1 LRQKGFDFME
11 QFVIEGGQKLSGT
24 VVPAGNKNAAQPLL
38 AATLLTDEPV
48 VIKNVPQIG
57 DIACF
62 IEILRD
68 LGVSVDETGSHELT
82 VCAAGLNK
90 TSLRTELCRK
100 VRGSFMFAGPLLA
113 RHGEAVIPRPGG
125 DRIGRRRVDTHLIAL
140 SSLGA
145 DIHTNHIYGFK
156 APQGLKGADIFLDER
171 SVTGTEN
178 AVMAAALAKGKTILR
193 NVASEPHVQELCHLI
208 NQMGGQISGIGT
220 NELTIEGVDRL
231 GGATHTIGPDY
242 MEVGSF
248 IGLAGATNSAIR
260 IKDAAPEN
268 MRKSL
273 MVFRRLGL
281 EVKIDGNDLVVPEY
295 QKLEILPDVGDAIPR
310 IDNDPW
316 PGFPPDLMSI
326 AIVLATQARGTVLFF
341 EKMFEQ
347 RMYWLDRLIDMGAK
361 IIICDPHRAV
371 VVGPCK
377 LYGEHLTSPDI
388 RAGMALIIAALCA
401 DGQSVISNIEQID
414 RGYENIDVRLRSLGA
429 QIDRVVVED

>member
-1 LRQKGFDFME
+1 ME
-11 QFVIEGGQKLSGT
+11 QFVIEGGHALSGT

-48 VIKNVPQIG
+48 VLKNVPNIG
-57 DIACF
+57 DIAV
-62 IEILRD
+62 IVEILRD
-68 LGVSVDETGSHELT
+68 LGAEVRDSGDHGMAVCTRDVHKSV
-82 VCAAGLNK
+82 
-90 TSLRTELCRK
+90 LRADLCRK
-100 VRGSFMFAGPLLA
+100 VRGSFMFAGPLLGRFGQA
-113 RHGEAVIPRPGG
+113 TIPRPGG

-140 SSLGA
+140 EELGVRF
-145 DIHTNHIYGFK
+145 HTNHIYDFK
-156 APQGLKGADIFLDER
+156 APRGLVGADIFLDER

-178 AVMAAALAKGKTILR
+178 AVMAAVLARGTTILS
-193 NVASEPHVQELCHLI
+193 NVASEPHVQELCLML
-208 NQMGGQISGIGT
+208 NSMGAQISGIGT
-220 NELTIEGVDRL
+220 NELVIDGVSRL
-231 GGATHTIGPDY
+231 RGTTHTIGPDY

-248 IGLAGATNSAIR
+248 IGLAGATNSEIR
-260 IKDAAPEN
+260 IVNAAPKN

-281 EVKIDGNDLVVPEY
+281 DVEVDGQDIVVPPF
-295 QKLEILPDVGDAIPR
+295 QKLEIMPDMGDAIPR

-361 IIICDPHRAV
+361 IVICDPHRAV
-371 VVGPCK
+371 VVGPSK
-377 LYGEHLTSPDI
+377 LYGEHLSSPDI

-401 DGQSVISNIEQID
+401 EGQSVIRNIEQID
-414 RGYENIDVRLRSLGA
+414 RGYEQIDTRLRSLGA
-429 QIDRVVVED
+429 RIQRVTAEEQ